1 MEPPLG
7 TISFFL
13 LCMQFAREQR
23 ERIGVKHF
31 TEKIRERQGD
41 FLCEAFPQYDAE
53 IVRSYGE
60 SIALQCDRDQIDEE
74 ELFIQER
81 LQAIEASKK
90 AA

>member
-31 TEKIRERQGD
+31 TEKIKERQGD
-41 FLCEAFPQYDAE
+41 ALCEAFPQYDAE

-60 SIALQCDRDQIDEE
+60 SIALQCDSGAIDEE
-74 ELFIQER
+74 KKFILER
-81 LQAIEASKK
+81 LKAIEESK